1 VNRAMLGKV
10 ACGFFVSLLCQAAS
24 PARGIIAQ
32 AQDQN
37 VQVIDMTAKKYDFPP
52 SPVHVKK
59 GQKVQLKITSTDRD
73 HGVKISATPDGTKSN
88 SAPGLIFTSPEE
100 CWKIKKQET
109 VMIEFVAQ
117 TPGTYTI
124 KCCVECGMGHGHMK
138 GKIIVDE

>member
-1 VNRAMLGKV
+1 MAQRN
-10 ACGFFVSLLCQAAS
+10 AS
-24 PARGIIAQ
+24 A
-32 AQDQN
+32 D
-37 VQVIDMTAKKYDFPP
+37 
-52 SPVHVKK
+52 
-59 GQKVQLKITSTDRD
+59 
-73 HGVKISATPDGTKSN
+73 
-88 SAPGLIFTSPEE
+88 FTSAEE

>member
-1 VNRAMLGKV
+1 MNRTKLQK
-10 ACGFFVSLLCQAAS
+10 AAS
-24 PARGIIAQ
+24 TFLASLICLAVSTSLGIVAQ

-37 VQVIDMTAKKYDFPP
+37 VQIIDMTAKKYDFPP

-73 HGVKISATPDGTKSN
+73 HGVKISATPDGAKSK
-88 SAPGLIFTSPEE
+88 SEPGLIFTSPEE

-124 KCCVECGMGHGHMK
+124 KCCVECGMGHGRMK